1 MIPKHNIY
9 CEPFGGAGWIL
20 FAKGG
25 NAHDWRISSKPNY
38 KEVFNDINGDLINFW
53 RHIKF
58 HPDAF
63 HKELDQYV
71 ASREI
76 FKDLLVMRP
85 RTELERAVF
94 FYYKLACS
102 FGSLSSH
109 FAVRG
114 GKKKIPLFNYDK
126 VMKASERLQDVVIDN
141 LSFEKVIT
149 KYDRD
154 FSFFYLD
161 PPYYEK
167 EDVYIRDDIK
177 EFNLHDELREVLGQV
192 KGKWLLSYND
202 HPYIRDLYKDYEIS
216 EVETKYSLSGEVKAK
231 TEIIIKNY

>member
-1 MIPKHNIY
+1 MY

-25 NAHDWRISSKPNY
+25 NAHDWRISTKPNY

-53 RHIKF
+53 RHIKY

-71 ASREI
+71 ASREV
-76 FKDLLVMRP
+76 FKDMLTIKP
-85 RTELERAVF
+85 RTELERAIF

-102 FGSLSSH
+102 FGALSRT

-114 GKKKIPLFNYDK
+114 GTKKVPLFNQDK
-126 VMKASERLQDVVIDN
+126 VKKASERLQEVIIDN
-141 LSFEKVIT
+141 LSFEKLIT
-149 KYDRD
+149 KYDRE
-154 FSFFYLD
+154 FSFFYVD

-167 EDVYIRDDIK
+167 EGPYKRDSV
-177 EFNLHDELREVLGQV
+177 EVFSQHEELYQVLSKT

-202 HPYIRDLYKDYEIS
+202 HPFIRELYKEFEIT
-216 EVETKYSLSGEVKAK
+216 EVETMYSLSGETKPK
-231 TEIIIKNY
+231 TEILIKNY